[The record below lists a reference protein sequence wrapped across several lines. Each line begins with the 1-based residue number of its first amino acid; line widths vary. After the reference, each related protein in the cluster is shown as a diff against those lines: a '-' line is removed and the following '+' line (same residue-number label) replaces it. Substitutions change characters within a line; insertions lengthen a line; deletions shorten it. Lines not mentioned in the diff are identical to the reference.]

1 MSYSRLTF
9 SQDTI
14 PPTPPPRSRPHS
26 RNSCRGGSL
35 KRTDNIINEKRR
47 PPIAP
52 PRSPVVKE
60 KKVRKK
66 IRDDD
71 IKGILESVIAR
82 VSETDLTRL
91 CEDDNDDNRTRKE
104 PEHLNQKENGEE
116 GNPSQDLLDSLYAF
130 PVKQKVKDSVTVTAQ
145 EEEDRE
151 LDSEALMMSTNEESI
166 AKTDESNNKEKT
178 ATENLSVEKI
188 HKTEPS
194 LSKHEAMKANNAR
207 MDNLWSNIKHASN
220 LSLNK
225 VQNNNK

>member
-1 MSYSRLTF
+1 MSYSRLIF

-26 RNSCRGGSL
+26 RSSCRGGSL
-35 KRTDNIINEKRR
+35 KRNQDNILNNDKRK
-47 PPIAP
+47 PPLAP

-82 VSETDLTRL
+82 VSETDLSRL
-91 CEDDNDDNRTRKE
+91 CEDDNEDSTE
-104 PEHLNQKENGEE
+104 PDHTNQNGEE
-116 GNPSQDLLDSLYAF
+116 GNQSQLQKDLLDSLYAL
-130 PVKQKVKDSVTVTAQ
+130 PVKQKMKDSVTSP
-145 EEEDRE
+145 EEDE
-151 LDSEALMMSTNEESI
+151 DPAPSCEAFMMSPDEQNVR
-166 AKTDESNNKEKT
+166 KTDELI
-178 ATENLSVEKI
+178 TETTDSENIVAENP
-188 HKTEPS
+188 HKPETLLP
-194 LSKHEAMKANNAR
+194 KHEAMKANNAR

-225 VQNNNK
+225 VPNNNK

>member
-26 RNSCRGGSL
+26 RSSCRGGSL
-35 KRTDNIINEKRR
+35 KRNQDNILNNDKRK
-47 PPIAP
+47 PPLAP

-82 VSETDLTRL
+82 VSETDLSRL
-91 CEDDNDDNRTRKE
+91 CEDDNEDNTE
-104 PEHLNQKENGEE
+104 PDHLNQNGEE
-116 GNPSQDLLDSLYAF
+116 GNQSQLQKDLLDSLYAL
-130 PVKQKVKDSVTVTAQ
+130 PVKQKMKDSVTTP
-145 EEEDRE
+145 EEEDPSPS
-151 LDSEALMMSTNEESI
+151 SEAFMMSPDEQSVR
-166 AKTDESNNKEKT
+166 KTDELI
-178 ATENLSVEKI
+178 TETTDSENIVAENP
-188 HKTEPS
+188 HKPETLLP
-194 LSKHEAMKANNAR
+194 KHEAMKANNAR
-207 MDNLWSNIKHASN
+207 MDNLWSNVKHASN

-225 VQNNNK
+225 VPNNNK